1 MNICVN
7 STFDCSIEDF
17 RAMVKRFEDEIRKS
31 VSEWKIAVV
40 NDHEVIMM
48 LNVADMDGLQ
58 TLMSSPEM
66 TQWDA
71 DNNCVD
77 LIYSLEKLN

>member
-1 MNICVN
+1 MNICIN

-17 RAMVKRFEDEIRKS
+17 RDLVKRFEDEIRKS
-31 VSEWKIAVV
+31 VSELKIAVV

-48 LNVADMDGLQ
+48 LNVTDMDGMQ

-66 TQWDA
+66 KQWDS

-77 LIYSLEKLN
+77 VLYSLEKLT

>member
-1 MNICVN
+1 MNICIN

-17 RAMVKRFEDEIRKS
+17 RDLVKRFEDEIRKS

-48 LNVADMDGLQ
+48 LNVTDMDGLQ

-66 TQWDA
+66 TQWDS

-77 LIYSLEKLN
+77 VLYSLEKLN

>member
-1 MNICVN
+1 MNICIN

-17 RAMVKRFEDEIRKS
+17 RDLVKRFEDEIRKS
-31 VSEWKIAVV
+31 VSEFKIAVV

-48 LNVADMDGLQ
+48 LNVTDMDGMQ

-66 TQWDA
+66 KQWDS

-77 LIYSLEKLN
+77 VLYSLEKLT